1 MKKKWFQLLLVTAL
15 AGGFLLAGCG
25 GQGTQAPS
33 SGTSSGS
40 ATTGSGTTST
50 GGTTSAG
57 KGTLEAIKERGVLV
71 VASSNDV
78 PFAYIDKDT
87 KEFTGI
93 DAEIIKE
100 IAKRLGIPKVEMKEV
115 KFENML
121 IEMNNKNVDMVTDGM
136 YVKPE
141 REKIANFT
149 HRWYKQG
156 EGLIVRKDSDI
167 KGLDDLK
174 DKVVGA
180 QKGTTFLEY
189 IQKIQREGKIKEV
202 KIFGSQAE
210 LLLATNTQKVDAVV
224 TDSATAAFTIKKD
237 PTLNLKL
244 VSPYKPHFDGIIA
257 AAVRKEDKDLLDAVN
272 AQLNEL
278 KKEGFIL
285 EVLKKYGLSEDNMM
299 PIE

>member
-1 MKKKWFQLLLVTAL
+1 MKKRWTSILSIGALTMSLLV
-15 AGGFLLAGCG
+15 AGCG
-25 GQGTQAPS
+25 GQS
-33 SGTSSGS
+33 SNAGNPTPGSG
-40 ATTGSGTTST
+40 ATT
-50 GGTTSAG
+50 
-57 KGTLEAIKERGVLV
+57 KGTLEQIKERGVLI

-100 IAKRLGIPKVEMKEV
+100 VANRLGIPKVEMKEV

-167 KGLDDLK
+167 KGLDDLS

-189 IQKIQREGKIKEV
+189 LEQIQKEGKIKEV
-202 KIFGSQAE
+202 KVFGSQAE

-244 VSPYKPHFDGIIA
+244 VSPYTPHFDGVIA
-257 AAVRKEDKDLLDAVN
+257 AAVRKGDQDLLDAVN
-272 AQLNEL
+272 EEIDKL
-278 KKEGFIL
+278 KEDGFIL
-285 EVLKKYGLSEDNMM
+285 KVLEKYGLSEDNMM

>member
-1 MKKKWFQLLLVTAL
+1 MKKKWTRLLSISVLGMSLLLA
-15 AGGFLLAGCG
+15 ACG
-25 GQGTQAPS
+25 AQS
-33 SGTSSGS
+33 
-40 ATTGSGTTST
+40 ST
-50 GGTTSAG
+50 GENATPGTGAAA
-57 KGTLEAIKERGVLV
+57 KGTLEQIKERGVLI

-100 IAKRLGIPKVEMKEV
+100 IATRLGIPKVEMKEV

-167 KGLDDLK
+167 TGLDSLS

-180 QKGTTFLEY
+180 QKGTTFLEFLEQL
-189 IQKIQREGKIKEV
+189 QKEGKIKEV

-210 LLLATNTQKVDAVV
+210 LLLATNTKKVDAVV

-244 VSPYKPHFDGIIA
+244 VSPYTPHFDGIVA
-257 AAVRKEDKDLLDAVN
+257 AAVRKEDQDLLDAVN
-272 AQLNEL
+272 AEL
-278 KKEGFIL
+278 DKLKQEGFIL
-285 EVLKKYGLSEDNMM
+285 EVLEKYGLSEDNMM
-299 PIE
+299 PVE

>member
-1 MKKKWFQLLLVTAL
+1 MKKKWTNLVAIGVLGMSLLLTA
-15 AGGFLLAGCG
+15 CG
-25 GQGTQAPS
+25 SQSTTGE
-33 SGTSSGS
+33 S
-40 ATTGSGTTST
+40 ATPGTG
-50 GGTTSAG
+50 AAA
-57 KGTLEAIKERGVLV
+57 KGTLEQIKERGVLI

-100 IAKRLGIPKVEMKEV
+100 IATRLGIPKVEMKEV

-167 KGLDDLK
+167 TGLDSLS

-189 IQKIQREGKIKEV
+189 LEQLQKEGKIKEV

-210 LLLATNTQKVDAVV
+210 LLLATNTKKVDAVV

-244 VSPYKPHFDGIIA
+244 VSPYTPHFDGIVA
-257 AAVRKEDKDLLDAVN
+257 AAVRKEDQDLLDAVN
-272 AQLNEL
+272 AEL
-278 KKEGFIL
+278 DKLKQEGFIL
-285 EVLKKYGLSEDNMM
+285 EVLEKYGLSEDNMM
-299 PIE
+299 PVE

>member
-1 MKKKWFQLLLVTAL
+1 MKKKWTHLLSITAL
-15 AGGFLLAGCG
+15 SLGLLMAGCG
-25 GQGTQAPS
+25 GGQSSAPAPNPGTNNET
-33 SGTSSGS
+33 SGGDAS
-40 ATTGSGTTST
+40 AA
-50 GGTTSAG
+50 GG
-57 KGTLEAIKERGVLV
+57 GTLEQIKKRGVLV

-87 KEFTGI
+87 KQFTGI
-93 DAEIIKE
+93 DAEIITE

-141 REKIANFT
+141 REKIATFT

-167 KGLDDLK
+167 TGLDSLS

-189 IQKIQREGKIKEV
+189 LQELQKQGKIKEV

-224 TDSATAAFTIKKD
+224 TDSGTAAFTIKND

-244 VSPYKPHFDGIIA
+244 VSPYTPHFDGIIA
-257 AAVRKEDKDLLDAVN
+257 AAVRKDDKDLLDAVN
-272 AQLNEL
+272 AEL
-278 KKEGFIL
+278 DKLKQEGFVL
-285 EVLKKYGLSEDNMM
+285 EVLKKYGLGEDNMM
-299 PIE
+299 PVE